1 MSLTGIP
8 ARMRQIQK
16 PEGFG
21 NMRLGV
27 AETPTPGSRQ
37 VLVRNRRSLISRG
50 SEIGRRYRL
59 EGAVDP
65 AIIGYSSAGDI
76 VAVGPDVDP
85 ALIGTRVAVVAPH
98 AEYVIGNLDGVNALA
113 TTPIPE
119 GVPYE
124 QAAFSPLV
132 SAGIIWAEIADPK
145 PHETVVV
152 MGLGLVGNLVLQAV
166 RQLQPARLIGVD
178 AIDARCR
185 MASDVGADVTVNV
198 RGGDPVE
205 QVKALTDGQGA
216 HLVMECVGG
225 PAGVKSFPQAV
236 AMTRRLGRIHL
247 ISLYHEQPLPLDSGA
262 IQQRMLIG
270 GYFIDLEQSLSP
282 YREEGM
288 RRLENGTVN
297 VERLITHRFRPDQAK
312 EAFDLLHDRLAE
324 AMGVI
329 FDWEQ

>member
-1 MSLTGIP
+1 
-8 ARMRQIQK
+8 MRQVQK

-21 NMRLGV
+21 NIQLGL
-27 AETPTPGSRQ
+27 APTPVPGSRQ

-59 EGAVDP
+59 DSAVDP
-65 AIIGYSSAGDI
+65 GIIGYSSAGE
-76 VAVGPDVDP
+76 VAAVGSDVDP
-85 ALIGTRVAVVAPH
+85 ALIGTRVSVVAPH

-113 TTPIPE
+113 TTPIPD
-119 GVPYE
+119 GVSYE

-132 SAGIIWAEIADPK
+132 SAGIIWSEIADPK

-152 MGLGLVGNLVLQAV
+152 MGLGLVGNLVLQAAKEHH
-166 RQLQPARLIGVD
+166 PERLIGVD
-178 AIDARCR
+178 AIDARCEL
-185 MASDVGADVTVNV
+185 AEAVGADLTINV
-198 RGGDPVE
+198 RDADPVE
-205 QVKALTDGQGA
+205 RVKELTGGAGA

-270 GYFIDLEQSLSP
+270 GYFIDLDQSLAP

-288 RRLENGTVN
+288 QRLLDGRVD
-297 VERLITHRFRPDQAK
+297 VDRLITHTFKPEQAK
-312 EAFDLLHDRLAE
+312 DAFDLLHDRLAE

-329 FDWEQ
+329 FDWDA